1 MEGAANLSGL
11 AALRTGV
18 GKVYILSNSKKKN
31 NEIIFIKNSLIELKK
46 ILPKISAIVIG
57 PGLGK
62 NADEVLKYLW
72 KTNKPIVLDAD
83 GLNWLSKNFNKKR
96 TSETIYTPHHG
107 EARTLLNCEFSD
119 RFNAIK
125 KLKKKYGGT
134 WILKGAGTIIL
145 RKDCLLYTS
154 DAADE

>member
-1 MEGAANLSGL
+1 M
-11 AALRTGV
+11 
-18 GKVYILSNSKKKN
+18 
-31 NEIIFIKNSLIELKK
+31 
-46 ILPKISAIVIG
+46 LPKISAIVIG

-62 NADEVLKYLW
+62 NADEVLSYLW

-119 RFNAIK
+119 RFKAIK
-125 KLKKKYGGT
+125 KLKKKIWWNLDIKRSWNNY
-134 WILKGAGTIIL
+134 IKERAFY
-145 RKDCLLYTS
+145 K
-154 DAADE
+154 

>member
-1 MEGAANLSGL
+1 MGGYDGMEGAANLSGL

-18 GKVYILSNSKKKN
+18 GKVYILNNSKKKN

-62 NADEVLKYLW
+62 NADEVLRYLW

-119 RFNAIK
+119 RFKAVSYTH
-125 KLKKKYGGT
+125 LT
-134 WILKGAGTIIL
+134 LPTI
-145 RKDCLLYTS
+145 CS
-154 DAADE
+154 V